1 MGGPLYFNVAR
12 KRRWVNLQCIRP
24 ATYTSR
30 YVYVE
35 MIPTSEQSDAHQ
47 LHVQNQVW
55 SAVESQ
61 CHA

>member
-1 MGGPLYFNVAR
+1 MFQYRSEATMA
-12 KRRWVNLQCIRP
+12 NLQCIRL

-35 MIPTSEQSDAHQ
+35 MIPISEQSDAHQ